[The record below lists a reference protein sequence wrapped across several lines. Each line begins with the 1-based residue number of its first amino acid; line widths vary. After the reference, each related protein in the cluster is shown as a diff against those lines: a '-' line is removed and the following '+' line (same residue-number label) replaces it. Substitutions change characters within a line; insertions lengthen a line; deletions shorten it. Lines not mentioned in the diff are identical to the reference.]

1 VQHDGDGRRCRV
13 ACRFAL
19 ILDRD
24 FQADL
29 SPQKSTSLRQTK
41 WTLRKFVDQDLFRL
55 RMHGRYELTAG
66 TAGFPSHSISRITCA
81 NLVEADDDFDRK
93 YLQVMI

>member
-1 VQHDGDGRRCRV
+1 VQHDGDRRRCRV

-29 SPQKSTSLRQTK
+29 SPQKSASLRQTR
-41 WTLRKFVDQDLFRL
+41 WTLHKFVDQDLFRV
-55 RMHGRYELTAG
+55 RTDARYELTAA
-66 TAGFPSHSISRITCA
+66 TAGFPAIRPAALLAQTSSKQTMTSIFNIS
-81 NLVEADDDFDRK
+81 K
-93 YLQVMI
+93 